1 VKTDAMT
8 TFESAL
14 VVPFPGLEPV
24 VSPHRS
30 ALDSGAIRG
39 VPAHVTVLYPF
50 MPPERLS
57 ASVLAELGRLLAEIA
72 PFDTTFDAVDWF
84 GDGVVYLRPTPDRPL
99 RQLTAM
105 VAARWPDWPPYGGVY
120 GEPTPHLTIG
130 DRGTRL
136 EHARAAE
143 TIARA
148 LPIEANA
155 SEVHVYTGT
164 REPRSWTKRAVI
176 ALGGSPLADDDRAN
190 R

>member
-1 VKTDAMT
+1 MKTDAMT

-14 VVPFPGLEPV
+14 VVPFPRLEPV

-84 GDGVVYLRPTPDRPL
+84 GDGVVYLRPTPDRPF
-99 RQLTAM
+99 
-105 VAARWPDWPPYGGVY
+105 
-120 GEPTPHLTIG
+120 
-130 DRGTRL
+130 
-136 EHARAAE
+136 
-143 TIARA
+143 
-148 LPIEANA
+148 
-155 SEVHVYTGT
+155 
-164 REPRSWTKRAVI
+164 
-176 ALGGSPLADDDRAN
+176 
-190 R
+190 